1 MSKIE
6 ISVAIDATN
15 TAHVDA
21 AIAFLTAVKGG
32 TPSKVASPKPEN
44 NTQAS
49 ISKPESKPQEDK
61 KEEPSVSINEIRT
74 LIQKKTKD
82 PDKGDDNRKAIKD
95 KLTEFGA
102 NNASTLKEENYEAFH
117 EFLNTLG

>member
-44 NTQAS
+44 TTQAS
-49 ISKPESKPQEDK
+49 KSPEKKEEDK
-61 KEEPSVSINEIRT
+61 KDSPSVSINEIRT